1 MRICCIGDSNTYGYD
16 PALPMGGRY
25 HYEVRWEG
33 RLEAAGHSVANHG
46 YNGLPVMRRS
56 LHAMFARQVER
67 EGPFDLV
74 TVMLGSNDIILGSS
88 PEETAA
94 DMEAL
99 IMTLK
104 ETLGEGSADGTPEPF
119 AATSSPAAAVP
130 NTRILLIAPP
140 PFVPGF
146 WVEGEEQI
154 RRSKA
159 LAGEYKALAE
169 RQHIL
174 FADAGQWGIPLAFD
188 GVHFTEEGHRI
199 FAEKLIEKIL
209 RCAQDDRT

>member
-16 PALPMGGRY
+16 PHSPMGGRY
-25 HYEVRWEG
+25 PHDVRWTG

-46 YNGLPVMRRS
+46 YNGLPAMRRS
-56 LHAMFARQVER
+56 LHAMFARQARR

-88 PEETAA
+88 PEEAAA
-94 DMEAL
+94 DCEHLVEAL
-99 IMTLK
+99 K
-104 ETLGEGSADGTPEPF
+104 ESLGDIVKADAAESCGTADTEARGASAPR
-119 AATSSPAAAVP
+119 
-130 NTRILLIAPP
+130 TRILLIAPP

-159 LAGEYKALAE
+159 LAAAYEAVAQ
-169 RQHIL
+169 RQHVL
-174 FADAGQWGIPLAFD
+174 FADAGAWGIPLAYD

-199 FAEKLIEKIL
+199 FAEKLAEMLKKH
-209 RCAQDDRT
+209 

>member
-33 RLEAAGHSVANHG
+33 RLEAAGHSVVNHG

-56 LHAMFARQVER
+56 LHAMFARQVEK

-74 TVMLGSNDIILGSS
+74 TIMLGSNDIILGSS
-88 PEETAA
+88 PQETAA

-104 ETLGEGSADGTPEPF
+104 ETLGEGSQT
-119 AATSSPAAAVP
+119 
-130 NTRILLIAPP
+130 NILLIAPP

-159 LAGEYKALAE
+159 LAGEYRALAE

-199 FAEKLIEKIL
+199 FAEKLNEKIL
-209 RCAQDDRT
+209 RCAQDDRE